1 MLVIYLVGKLLI
13 YSSWC
18 YVGMRLFQSPRLLSV
33 ANLSLLDANPAD
45 HIERA
50 PLSASATK
58 SLGLGFF
65 RLALGFVFGA
75 VAVLA
80 AWTFMA
86 TGDDFDR
93 GVLAYLVFLVPVRAL
108 EWWITARMIGR
119 TSASA
124 NVPLWVLGGV
134 VLSCMADIPTYFA
147 VVDLF
152 SGLC

>member
-1 MLVIYLVGKLLI
+1 MSVCDCSNRPDCSPSRTCPCSTLTQLI
-13 YSSWC
+13 T
-18 YVGMRLFQSPRLLSV
+18 
-33 ANLSLLDANPAD
+33 
-45 HIERA
+45 IERA